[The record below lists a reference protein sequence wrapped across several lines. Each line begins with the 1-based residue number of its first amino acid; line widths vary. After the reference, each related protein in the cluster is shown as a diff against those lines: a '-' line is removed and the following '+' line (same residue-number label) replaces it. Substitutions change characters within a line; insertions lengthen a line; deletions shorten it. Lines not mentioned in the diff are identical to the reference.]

1 MIIQERYKSLNLRK
15 KLIIASI
22 LMILIP
28 LLVSVLLCVMLI
40 FYKGD
45 SSLNRLKSIYENDN
59 GFLNVQTI
67 LYSHEDQILSYT
79 PLKNEDAKYGDHDS
93 DDDGYGYGYYD
104 DGSDDDDDDDDD
116 DGDDREHD
124 DDGDDSDDNDDG
136 DDDDD
141 DDDIADAEED
151 SGHNNDDI
159 HAAGTIGNGDLKS
172 VRSDDSNQ
180 NNNKNSINYD
190 SAQNAFGDLIN
201 ELEMIRYYYQIRCDG
216 QVIVS
221 NLPEYAEKEIA
232 GLAGAEYM
240 ATRNFAVTDG
250 EDSVVKRSYT
260 DGVKTLDVMAYC
272 NQYDSSHYLSQIIRD
287 FFVLII
293 FFMVVLTAT
302 IIISI
307 IILTK
312 WLSRGM
318 RSSLGQLSEAVRQV
332 QDGNLSYRI
341 RSQKKDELGKA
352 CQEFDEMAEYLENS
366 VKEQEKYEESRKQM
380 LAGIS
385 HDLRTPLTSV
395 KAYVEGL
402 RDGIANTEEKRQRY
416 YRALKTRIADLEAL
430 IDNLSLLSRFD
441 RGEYHYSMERIE
453 LGEFLSQFFQ
463 ENAVEFQ
470 EHHITLDYDI
480 QAEEPLHIIGDKKQL
495 RRLLGNLIDNTLKY
509 REKEETRLKTVLYK
523 AGGKIVLEMEDDG
536 PGVPPEERELIF
548 DTFYRGDK
556 ARSDPGG
563 GSGLGLSIV
572 KEILKGHKAAFYAKA
587 GREGK
592 GLRLVMEFPSEKGEK
607 YEKNSNCGR

>member
-28 LLVSVLLCVMLI
+28 LLVSVLLCVLRI
-40 FYKGD
+40 CDKRE
-45 SSLNRLKSIYENDN
+45 SSLSGRRSSSENDN

-93 DDDGYGYGYYD
+93 DDDGYGYYD
-104 DGSDDDDDDDDD
+104 DGSDDDDDD

-124 DDGDDSDDNDDG
+124 DDGDDSDD
-136 DDDDD
+136 DDDD
-141 DDDIADAEED
+141 DDDIADAEEG
-151 SGHNNDDI
+151 SGHNDDDI

-201 ELEMIRYYYQIRCDG
+201 ELEMIRHYYQIRCDG

-250 EDSVVKRSYT
+250 KDSVVKRSYT

-312 WLSRGM
+312 WLNRWM
-318 RSSLGQLSEAVRQV
+318 SSSHGQLSESVRQLQHV
-332 QDGNLSYRI
+332 KTY
-341 RSQKKDELGKA
+341 
-352 CQEFDEMAEYLENS
+352 QEFDEIAEYLENS

-385 HDLRTPLTSV
+385 HDLRPPLTSV

-402 RDGIANTEEKRQRY
+402 RDGIANTEDKRQRY

-430 IDNLSLLSRFD
+430 IDNLSLFSRFD

-480 QAEEPLHIIGDKKQL
+480 RAEEPLHIIGDKKQL